1 MARASALLLLVTA
14 CAGSPVEADSL
25 GDGGSG
31 TGGTTGAGLGGASL
45 SSSSPGDGS
54 VDGGPGPSDEPT
66 GDASSGPTG
75 ASTDP
80 TAAPTDSSE
89 GTVDPSAGTSSTT
102 DTGGDASSS
111 SSTTGAAGGCLGDP
125 LPEVVPAECSDADAE
140 EVDLTIDNGCDFDVE
155 VFWVAYDC
163 GEVSYQVI
171 SGGNSWG
178 IQTFATHPWR
188 IRSARDGELL
198 LEIAPLQGDTQV
210 MIQ

>member
-1 MARASALLLLVTA
+1 MARVSALLLLVTA

-25 GDGGSG
+25 GDAGSG
-31 TGGTTGAGLGGASL
+31 TGGATGAGPGGASI

-54 VDGGPGPSDEPT
+54 GDEGAGPSGDPT
-66 GDASSGPTG
+66 GEASSDPGG
-75 ASTDP
+75 ESTDP
-80 TAAPTDSSE
+80 TTVPADSSE
-89 GTVDPSAGTSSTT
+89 GTVDASAGTSST
-102 DTGGDASSS
+102 DTGGDATSS

-125 LPEVVPAECSDADAE
+125 LPEVAPVECSDSDNE
-140 EVDLTIDNGCDFDVE
+140 EVDLTIDNGCDFAVE

-163 GEVSYQVI
+163 DEVSYQVI

-188 IRSARDGELL
+188 IRTARGGELL
-198 LEIAPLQGDTQV
+198 LEVAPLQGDTEV